1 MKTRKIKTLIAAAL
15 MSLALS
21 SSAHALTLL
30 DNWTLD
36 LSAYA
41 AGTYTNIDRLNV
53 SGTNTVIQ
61 SFATPYTLA
70 NGDTFTESGR
80 LAFTGYYSEP
90 GTSVADLKSFS
101 LGAGNTLY
109 ADIVGLTGSVYDVT
123 TASFKYK
130 FDSGVGAVNWYL
142 DTDYNPDNG
151 FTALL
156 GSLSL
161 VDPSGGVNNG
171 VLLGGAKI
179 NGTSDLTGIFT
190 SLMAGVIFDQ
200 VGTDISTMPFAYGLA
215 NTNNAQ
221 SSAVI
226 SGANTATLVLQSDG
240 QFNAAVPEPG
250 TFALLGAGIFGLAL
264 VAKRREKKQSV

>member
-21 SSAHALTLL
+21 SSAHAVTLL
-30 DNWTLD
+30 NNWTLD
-36 LSAYA
+36 LSAYS

-90 GTSVADLKSFS
+90 GTSVADLQSFS
-101 LGAGNTLY
+101 LGGKKLY
-109 ADIVGLTGSVYDVT
+109 ADIIGLTGSVYDVT
-123 TASFKYK
+123 ALGFKYK
-130 FDSGVGAVNWYL
+130 FNPGVGSVNWYL
-142 DTDYNPDNG
+142 DTDFNPGNG

-161 VDPSGGVNNG
+161 VNPSGGVNNG

-179 NGTSDLTGIFT
+179 NGTSDLTGLFASI
-190 SLMAGVIFDQ
+190 LPGVIFDQ
-200 VGTDISTMPFAYGLA
+200 AGTDISTMPFAYGLA

-226 SGANTATLVLQSDG
+226 SGVNTATLLLQSDG

-250 TFALLGAGIFGLAL
+250 TFALLGAGLMGLAIA
-264 VAKRREKKQSV
+264 AKRRQKK